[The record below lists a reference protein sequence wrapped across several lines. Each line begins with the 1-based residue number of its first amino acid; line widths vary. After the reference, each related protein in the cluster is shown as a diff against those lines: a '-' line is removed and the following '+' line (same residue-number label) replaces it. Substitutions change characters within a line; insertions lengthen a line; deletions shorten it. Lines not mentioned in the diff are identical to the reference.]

1 MAGTESPSS
10 GRENAISGEREEQ
23 MAAGLERQA
32 TPDWHIPDHVRIAV
46 LAGVEESE
54 IWLQAHLLRCED
66 CRRPIIGLLA
76 EIQGTMVSS
85 DEGAVDCAQARNAI
99 FHFLEGDRNPPFI
112 LLQHILACDSCS
124 HTFYEPAKAAII
136 LEFDPD
142 ETGEAG

>member
-1 MAGTESPSS
+1 M
-10 GRENAISGEREEQ
+10 SGEREEQ
-23 MAAGLERQA
+23 ANASLERQNK
-32 TPDWHIPDHVRIAV
+32 PEWHIPDDVRVGV

-54 IWLQAHLLRCED
+54 IWLQAHLLRCKD
-66 CRRPIIGLLA
+66 CRRPIIDLLG
-76 EIQGTMVSS
+76 EIQGTMLSS

-99 FHFLEGDRNPPFI
+99 FHFLEGDRDPQYI
-112 LLQHILACDSCS
+112 LLQHILSCDSCS